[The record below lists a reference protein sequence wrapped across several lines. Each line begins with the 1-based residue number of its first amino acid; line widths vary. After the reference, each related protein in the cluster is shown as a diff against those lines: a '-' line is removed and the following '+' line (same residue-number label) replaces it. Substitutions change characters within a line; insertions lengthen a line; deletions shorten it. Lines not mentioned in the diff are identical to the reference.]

1 MSGGTILYLL
11 GMALVFAGQ
20 RMFDG
25 TETAEMV
32 LTASGLLAVASALGL
47 RLKARAE
54 APTPDHRAGHT
65 RALLYGLIGVGAL
78 VLYALST
85 DAFTGMMDFDDEMT
99 SRWSVPFQALWPIAA
114 LAGIWPL
121 VALDLALQDAPKVI
135 QPRRLKQAADNW
147 LAAALGVSLVFPLNY
162 LASDH
167 NQRWELAYFKTTE
180 VGTSTVALVK
190 NLSKPVAV
198 RIFQPA
204 SSDVTPELLAYF
216 EQLEGPN
223 LSVEV
228 VDHAAAPALTEEL
241 KIRDNGYVAIS
252 MGEDA
257 KSWKV
262 GQELDKA
269 KRNLRKLDAEF
280 HKRLLELAR
289 GKQIAYLTTGHGEMS
304 WRGDAGPARKATG
317 LKKVIEAQSYRVK
330 ELGLSEGLADKVPD
344 DAGVVIVLGPTE
356 PFLDAETTALKEYVA
371 GGGALFLALEP
382 GEHVPDDLLAALGL
396 RLGEGS
402 LASESSFAR
411 ISNGKSDRA
420 NIITDRFSSHE
431 STATLSKNARQLALV
446 LAGAGWL
453 EETKSEDFAGKVTI
467 TVRSLAENWADLDG
481 DLELDEG
488 EQKKIRPLAAVISGL
503 SSAEPDEEGEIP
515 EWKAAVIADSG
526 AFSDLVLSNVRGNQ
540 QYIWDV
546 MHWLTG
552 ESDTAGTIESEEDI
566 KIQHTNEDQVYWFYG
581 TILGVP
587 MLVLLLGWL
596 RVRARRRGGK

>member
-11 GMALVFAGQ
+11 GMALLFAGQ

-25 TETAEMV
+25 TDTAEMV
-32 LTASGLLAVASALGL
+32 LTASGLLAVFAALGL
-47 RLKARAE
+47 RLKARGE
-54 APTPDHRAGHT
+54 APTDEHRAGHG
-65 RALLYGLIGVGAL
+65 RALFFGLIGASAL
-78 VLYALST
+78 GLYALST
-85 DAFTGMMDFDDEMT
+85 DAFTGMMGFDDEMVT
-99 SRWSVPFQALWPIAA
+99 RWSVPFQALWPIAF
-114 LAGIWPL
+114 LAGTWPL
-121 VALDLALQDAPKVI
+121 IALDLALQDAPRVI
-135 QPRRLKQAADNW
+135 QPRRLRQASESW

-162 LASDH
+162 LASEY

-180 VGTSTVALVK
+180 VGTSTAALVK

-216 EQLEGPN
+216 EQLDGPN
-223 LSVEV
+223 LTIEV
-228 VDHAAAPALTEEL
+228 VDHAAEPVLTEEL

-252 MGEDA
+252 MGEDTR
-257 KSWKV
+257 SWKV
-262 GQELDKA
+262 GEEMDKA
-269 KRNLRKLDAEF
+269 KRNLRKLDSEF

-304 WRGDAGPARKATG
+304 WRGDAGPDRKATG

-330 ELGLSEGLADKVPD
+330 ELGLSDGLADKVPD

-356 PFLDAETTALKEYVA
+356 PFLDAETNALKEYVA

-382 GEHVPDDLLAALGL
+382 GAHVPEELMAALGL
-396 RLGEGS
+396 RMGEGS
-402 LASESSFAR
+402 LASEAVFAR

-431 STATLSKNARQLALV
+431 STTTLSKNARQLALV
-446 LAGAGWL
+446 LSGAGWL
-453 EETKSEDFAGKVTI
+453 EETKEADFAGKVTI
-467 TVRSLAENWADLDG
+467 TVRSLADNWADLDG

-488 EQKKIRPLAAVISGL
+488 EQKKIRPVAAVITGL
-503 SSAEPDEEGEIP
+503 ADAEPDEEGTIP

-552 ESDTAGTIESEEDI
+552 ESDTAGTIESEEDV
-566 KIQHTNEDQVYWFYG
+566 KIQHTNEGQIYWFYG

-587 MLVLLLGWL
+587 MLVLMLGWL
-596 RVRARRRGGK
+596 RVRSRRRGGE